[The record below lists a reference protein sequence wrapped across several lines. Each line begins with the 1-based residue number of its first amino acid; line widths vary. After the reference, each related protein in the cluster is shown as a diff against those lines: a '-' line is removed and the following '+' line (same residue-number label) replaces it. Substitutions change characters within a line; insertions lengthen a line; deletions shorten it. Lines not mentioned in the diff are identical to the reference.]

1 MAENRG
7 KYDPVRAAVIEMLG
21 LIESGRFTAA
31 EAINVAIENR
41 PFSELDIRFVRQLV
55 NGTTK
60 MKRRLDHDIK
70 FFLSKPSEKMS
81 QRLIDILRLGFYQ
94 LFFTD
99 RIPAAAAVSESVN
112 LAHYFCDSAR
122 ARLVNAVLRAA
133 LRHPERIVFRDKEE
147 DPVGYLA
154 NYYSYPDWFVDYCL
168 KEFKFEETELLLAN
182 MNRPPRISFRVNTIK
197 AREDDVA
204 KALKKTGVKYTQ
216 GKYLSDFFHLEE
228 GSFPNE
234 DELVKSGKIYIQDES
249 AGMAIRLLNP
259 KAGAN
264 VLDLAAAPGGKAS
277 YAAARMRNKGM
288 ITAVD
293 KSRPRLELMIENCRR
308 LGVRIVNPVLANNL
322 DFQGGPFERVI
333 LDVPCSGWGNADKHS
348 DLRWAKTPE
357 NVEKLLKVQGTMLDR
372 AARLVRRGGVLI
384 YSTCTMIRQENDQVV
399 EEFLL
404 RNSDFV
410 IESADQYFDDSVVSE
425 RGFLKTYPNKPNLSG
440 SFAARLKRKVKTK
453 KKR

>member
-1 MAENRG
+1 MVENKG
-7 KYDPVRAAVIEMLG
+7 KYDPVRAAAIEILG
-21 LIESGRFTAA
+21 LIESGRFTSA
-31 EAINVAIENR
+31 EAINAATENR
-41 PFSELDIRFVRQLV
+41 SFSELDIRFIRQLV

-60 MKRRLDHDIK
+60 MKRRLDHDMK

-81 QRLIDILRLGFYQ
+81 QRLIDVLRLGFFQ
-94 LFFTD
+94 LFFTN

-112 LAHYFCDSAR
+112 LAHHFCDSSR

-133 LRHPERIVFRDKEE
+133 IRHPERIVFRNKLD

-154 NYYSYPDWFVDYCL
+154 VHYSYPDWFVDYCL
-168 KEFKFEETELLLAN
+168 REFKLEETEKLLAN
-182 MNRPPRISFRVNTIK
+182 MNLPPKISFRANTIK
-197 AREDDVA
+197 ARVEDIS
-204 KALKKTGVKYTQ
+204 KSLKKAGVKYAQ
-216 GKYLSDFFHLEE
+216 GSYLSDFFHLEE
-228 GSFPNE
+228 GNFPNE

-249 AGMAIRLLNP
+249 AGMAVRLLNP

-293 KSRPRLELMIENCRR
+293 KSRPRLELMMENCKR
-308 LGVRIVNPVLANNL
+308 LGVRIVNPVLANNM

-333 LDVPCSGWGNADKHS
+333 LDVPCSGWGNANKHS
-348 DLRWAKTPE
+348 DLRWVKTPE
-357 NVEKLLKVQGTMLDR
+357 NVEKLCKVQGTMLDR

-384 YSTCTMIRQENDQVV
+384 YSTCTIIRQENDQVV

-404 RNSDFV
+404 RNTDFA
-410 IESADQYFDDSVVSE
+410 IESADQYFDDDVVST

-440 SFAARLKRKVKTK
+440 SFAARLKRKIKTK
-453 KKR
+453 KKK